1 MASPAGFVIRRDVK
15 LLNYNFLHT
24 SITIICQNYGQT
36 YLMDVTQRIVRF
48 MYQKELVMLI
58 FGQQNLAISII

>member
-24 SITIICQNYGQT
+24 SITI
-36 YLMDVTQRIVRF
+36 LHDVQALGWSR
-48 MYQKELVMLI
+48 
-58 FGQQNLAISII
+58 